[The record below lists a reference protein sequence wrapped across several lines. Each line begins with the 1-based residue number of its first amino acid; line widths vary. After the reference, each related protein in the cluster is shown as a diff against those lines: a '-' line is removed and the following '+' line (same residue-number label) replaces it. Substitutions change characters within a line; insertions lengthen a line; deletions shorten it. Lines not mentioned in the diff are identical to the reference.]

1 MPPTLHRLR
10 AAAIAGIVVRNVV
23 PVVGM
28 VAYGWRAPHLVLL
41 YYVDTMVSI
50 ASVFTLLFMYGKDMP
65 LDPRQPK
72 QLAGAVVGLLAL
84 VGVFGA
90 VFGMPLLFVSMMDT
104 IEWSDEDLRVGLLV
118 QLLLG
123 CTAFLT
129 MSRELR
135 VAKDPELLIRARWGY
150 VTMRWFAVFAV
161 GTFVPW
167 APLLVIS
174 YVVAS
179 AWLEIRPPPAD
190 PPPA

>member
-1 MPPTLHRLR
+1 MPPTFHRLR

-41 YYVDTMVSI
+41 YYVDTMVSV
-50 ASVFTLLFMYGKDMP
+50 ATVFTLLFMYGKDMP
-65 LDPRQPK
+65 LDPRDPK

-84 VGVFGA
+84 VAVFGF

-104 IEWSDEDLRVGLLV
+104 IEWGDEDLRVGLLV

-123 CTAFLT
+123 CTTFLT
-129 MSRELR
+129 MSHELR

-150 VTMRWFAVFAV
+150 VTMRWVAVFAV
-161 GTFVPW
+161 GTFIPW
-167 APLLVIS
+167 APLLVVA

-179 AWLEIRPPPAD
+179 AWLEIRPLPDTPPA
-190 PPPA
+190 